1 MKSEQT
7 KDMTPEEL
15 AEMQEQ
21 AEQACS
27 TEEGAREFR
36 AQFEPDEM
44 GFSEEESENEA
55 EEEESRDAENN
66 EAADEI

>member
-15 AEMQEQ
+15 TEMQEQ

-36 AQFEPDEM
+36 AQFETDDM
-44 GFSEEESENEA
+44 GFSGEESEEEESE
-55 EEEESRDAENN
+55 DD

>member
-15 AEMQEQ
+15 TEMQEQ

-36 AQFEPDEM
+36 AQFEPDDM
-44 GFSEEESENEA
+44 GFSGEEESE
-55 EEEESRDAENN
+55 DDENN